1 MIAGRL
7 LWKGLGI
14 ATVSAGFSTSFLVWL
29 CSLGILLPGSPA
41 GAAEAPVQ
49 ITLEQALSEAM
60 DRNPTLSVER
70 REIDIAKGTR
80 RQAGIYPFNP
90 EIEASGGAGRAHD
103 RVETNERRG
112 INTQSVGISQ
122 TIWLQGQRGLRVRGA
137 DAGVIR
143 AQSLVQDAERQVV
156 ADTLKTYSDLLVSQ
170 ERASL
175 ARDILGVVRQVQD
188 AAQTLFE
195 GDAVPQLDVFRAE
208 VEVRKAENR
217 LVVEERTVAV
227 AQRELALLIGR
238 AVEQPLR
245 AVAPNPVL
253 AQPQGDIDA
262 LRNEAFARRPD
273 LNAALAAVQ
282 AGRAEVDLVKA
293 ERFLP
298 ELKVGLKYEAAR
310 DFDAVGQSGLLTLS
324 IPLPLFNRRDGDLDR
339 ARAEV
344 ARQEAQVELAR
355 RRIEKE
361 VSTTVRQVG
370 ASRQIVDRYVETIL
384 PQQERNFRLLR
395 EAYAIGEIRITDVF
409 VGQREFIG
417 DREAYLEAVGALN
430 AATAEL
436 YRALNVRP

>member
-1 MIAGRL
+1 MIAGRF

-14 ATVSAGFSTSFLVWL
+14 ATVSAGFSISFLAGL
-29 CSLGILLPGSPA
+29 FSLGILLSADLA

-49 ITLEQALSEAM
+49 ITLEQALSEAL

-90 EIEASGGAGRAHD
+90 EFEAEGGAGRARNRAD
-103 RVETNERRG
+103 SAESLGTNA
-112 INTQSVGISQ
+112 QSVGISQ
-122 TIWLQGQRGLRVRGA
+122 TIWLKGQRGLRVRSA
-137 DAGVIR
+137 EAGVLR
-143 AQSLVQDAERQVV
+143 AQSTVQDSERQVV
-156 ADTLKTYSDLLVSQ
+156 ADTIKAFSDLLVSQ

-175 ARDILGVVRQVQD
+175 AREILGVVRQVQD

-195 GDAVPQLDVFRAE
+195 GGAVPQLDVFRSE
-208 VEVRKAENR
+208 VEFRKAENR
-217 LVVEERTVAV
+217 LVVEERTLAV
-227 AQRELALLIGR
+227 ARRELALLIGR

-245 AVAPNPVL
+245 AVAPSPVL

-273 LNAALAAVQ
+273 LNAALAAVK
-282 AGRAEVDLVKA
+282 AGQAEVDLVKA
-293 ERFLP
+293 ERFFP
-298 ELKVGLKYEAAR
+298 ELKVGLKYEQSR
-310 DFDAVGQSGLLTLS
+310 EFDSVNQSGLLTLY
-324 IPLPLFNRRDGDLDR
+324 LDR
-339 ARAEV
+339 AQAEL

-361 VSTTVRQVG
+361 VSTAVQQVG
-370 ASRQIVDRYVETIL
+370 ASRQIVDRYVESIL
-384 PQQERNFRLLR
+384 PQQDRNFRLLR

-409 VGQREFIG
+409 GGQREFIE

-436 YRALNVRP
+436 YRALNARP

>member
-1 MIAGRL
+1 MIAERL
-7 LWKGLGI
+7 PWKGLGI
-14 ATVSAGFSTSFLVWL
+14 ATVSAGFSNSFLGWL
-29 CSLGILLPGSPA
+29 FSLGILLPASLA

-49 ITLEQALSEAM
+49 ITLEQALSEAL
-60 DRNPTLSVER
+60 DRNPALSVER

-90 EIEASGGAGRAHD
+90 EIEAGGGAGRAHD
-103 RVETNERRG
+103 RVDTNDRRG

-122 TIWLQGQRGLRVRGA
+122 TIWLKGQRGLRVRSA
-137 DAGVIR
+137 EAGVLR

-156 ADTLKTYSDLLVSQ
+156 ADTLRTYSDLLVGQ
-170 ERASL
+170 ERANL
-175 ARDILGVVRQVQD
+175 AREILGVVRQVQD
-188 AAQTLFE
+188 AAQKLFE
-195 GDAVPQLDVFRAE
+195 GDAVPQLDVFRSE

-217 LVVEERTVAV
+217 LVVEERTLAV

-245 AVAPNPVL
+245 AVAPSPVI
-253 AQPQGDIDA
+253 AQPPGDIDG
-262 LRNEAFARRPD
+262 LRNNAFARRPD
-273 LNAALAAVQ
+273 LNAARAAVQ
-282 AGRAEVDLVKA
+282 AGQAEVDLVKA
-293 ERFLP
+293 ERFFP
-298 ELKVGLKYEAAR
+298 EIKIGLKYEAAR
-310 DFDAVGQSGLLTLS
+310 DFDAVGQSGLLTFS
-324 IPLPLFNRRDGDLDR
+324 IPLPLFNRREGDLDR

-361 VSTTVRQVG
+361 VSTAVQQVT
-370 ASRQIVDRYVETIL
+370 ASRQIVDRYVESIL

-395 EAYAIGEIRITDVF
+395 EAYAIGEIRITDIF

-436 YRALNVRP
+436 YRALNARP

>member
-14 ATVSAGFSTSFLVWL
+14 ATVSAGFSISFLAWL
-29 CSLGILLPGSPA
+29 FSLGILLPASLA

-49 ITLEQALSEAM
+49 ITLEQALSEALN
-60 DRNPTLSVER
+60 RNPTLSVER

-90 EIEASGGAGRAHD
+90 EIEAGGGAGRAQG
-103 RVETNERRG
+103 RVDTNESRG
-112 INTQSVGISQ
+112 INTQGVGISQ
-122 TIWLQGQRGLRVRGA
+122 TIWLKGQRGLRVRSA
-137 DAGVIR
+137 EAGVLR

-156 ADTLKTYSDLLVSQ
+156 SDTLRTYSDLLVSQ
-170 ERASL
+170 ERVSL
-175 ARDILGVVRQVQD
+175 AHEILGVVRQVQD
-188 AAQTLFE
+188 AAQKLFE
-195 GDAVPQLDVFRAE
+195 GDAVPQLDVFRSE

-217 LVVEERTVAV
+217 LVVEERTLAV

-245 AVAPNPVL
+245 AVAPTPVL
-253 AQPQGDIDA
+253 AQPPGDPDA

-273 LNAALAAVQ
+273 LNAALAAVR
-282 AGRAEVDLVKA
+282 AGQAEVDLVKA
-293 ERFLP
+293 ERFFP
-298 ELKVGLKYEAAR
+298 ELKVGLRYEEDR
-310 DFDAVGQSGLLTLS
+310 DFDSTSRHALFTLS

-339 ARAEV
+339 ARAEL
-344 ARQEAQVELAR
+344 AKQEAQVELAR

-361 VSTTVRQVG
+361 VSTAVQQVA
-370 ASRQIVDRYVETIL
+370 ASRQIVDRYVGSIL

-417 DREAYLEAVGALN
+417 DREAHLEAVGALN
-430 AATAEL
+430 TATVEL
-436 YRALNVRP
+436 YRALNARP

>member
-1 MIAGRL
+1 
-7 LWKGLGI
+7 
-14 ATVSAGFSTSFLVWL
+14 
-29 CSLGILLPGSPA
+29 
-41 GAAEAPVQ
+41 
-49 ITLEQALSEAM
+49 
-60 DRNPTLSVER
+60 
-70 REIDIAKGTR
+70 
-80 RQAGIYPFNP
+80 
-90 EIEASGGAGRAHD
+90 
-103 RVETNERRG
+103 
-112 INTQSVGISQ
+112 
-122 TIWLQGQRGLRVRGA
+122 
-137 DAGVIR
+137 
-143 AQSLVQDAERQVV
+143 V
-156 ADTLKTYSDLLVSQ
+156 ADTLRTYSDLLVSQ
-170 ERASL
+170 ERVSL
-175 ARDILGVVRQVQD
+175 AREILGVVRQVQD

-217 LVVEERTVAV
+217 LAVEERTVAV

-262 LRNEAFARRPD
+262 LRTEAFARRPD
-273 LNAALAAVQ
+273 LNAALAAVK

-361 VSTTVRQVG
+361 VSTTVQQVG
-370 ASRQIVDRYVETIL
+370 ASRRIVDRYVETIL

-436 YRALNVRP
+436 YRALNARP

>member
-14 ATVSAGFSTSFLVWL
+14 ATVSAGFSISFLAWL
-29 CSLGILLPGSPA
+29 FSLGILLPLSLA

-49 ITLEQALSEAM
+49 ITLEQALSEALN
-60 DRNPTLSVER
+60 RNPTLSVER

-103 RVETNERRG
+103 RVDTNESRG
-112 INTQSVGISQ
+112 ITTQSVGISQ
-122 TIWLQGQRGLRVRGA
+122 TIWLKGQRGLRVRSA
-137 DAGVIR
+137 EAGVLR

-156 ADTLKTYSDLLVSQ
+156 ADTLRTYSDLLVSQ
-170 ERASL
+170 ERVNL
-175 ARDILGVVRQVQD
+175 AREILGVVRQVQD
-188 AAQTLFE
+188 AAQKLFE

-217 LVVEERTVAV
+217 LVVEERTLGV

-238 AVEQPLR
+238 VVEEPLR
-245 AVAPNPVL
+245 ALAPSPVL
-253 AQPQGDIDA
+253 AQPKGDIDA

-273 LNAALAAVQ
+273 LNAALAAVK
-282 AGRAEVDLVKA
+282 AGQAEVDLVNA

-298 ELKVGLKYEAAR
+298 ELRVGLKYEAAR

-361 VSTTVRQVG
+361 VSTAVQQVA
-370 ASRQIVDRYVETIL
+370 ASREIADRYVESIL

-436 YRALNVRP
+436 YRALNARP

>member
-1 MIAGRL
+1 MIAGRF

-14 ATVSAGFSTSFLVWL
+14 ATVSAGFSISFLAGL
-29 CSLGILLPGSPA
+29 FSLGILLSADLA

-49 ITLEQALSEAM
+49 ITLEQALSEAL

-90 EIEASGGAGRAHD
+90 EFEAEGGAGRARNRAD
-103 RVETNERRG
+103 SAESLGTNA
-112 INTQSVGISQ
+112 QSVGISQ
-122 TIWLQGQRGLRVRGA
+122 TIWLKGQRGLRVRSA
-137 DAGVIR
+137 EAGVLR
-143 AQSLVQDAERQVV
+143 AQSTVQDSERQVV
-156 ADTLKTYSDLLVSQ
+156 ADTIKAFSDLLVSQ

-175 ARDILGVVRQVQD
+175 AREILGVVRQVQD

-195 GDAVPQLDVFRAE
+195 GGAVPQLDVFRSE
-208 VEVRKAENR
+208 VEFRKAENR
-217 LVVEERTVAV
+217 LVVEERTLAV
-227 AQRELALLIGR
+227 ARRELALLIGR

-245 AVAPNPVL
+245 AVAPSPVL

-273 LNAALAAVQ
+273 LNAALAAVK
-282 AGRAEVDLVKA
+282 AGQAEVDLVKA
-293 ERFLP
+293 ERFFP
-298 ELKVGLKYEAAR
+298 ELKVGLKYEQSR
-310 DFDAVGQSGLLTLS
+310 EFDSVNQSGLLTLS

-339 ARAEV
+339 AQAEL

-361 VSTTVRQVG
+361 VSTAVQQVG
-370 ASRQIVDRYVETIL
+370 ASRQIADRYVESIL
-384 PQQERNFRLLR
+384 PQQDRNFRLLR

-409 VGQREFIG
+409 VGQREFIE

-436 YRALNVRP
+436 YRALNARP